1 MAYLHCF
8 LYLVASTWDIFQPFM
23 EDVAKWNLGSGVEMF
38 HCCLWMQLCLML
50 EGKESAVMYC
60 GGERGDV
67 LQENTT
73 SPFHNT

>member
-1 MAYLHCF
+1 MESGKWCEN
-8 LYLVASTWDIFQPFM
+8 AS
-23 EDVAKWNLGSGVEMF
+23 LLS
-38 HCCLWMQLCLML
+38 WMQLYWRL

-73 SPFHNT
+73 SPFHDT